1 MHFTSAL
8 HLCMMVGIMLTQ
20 LTPRCNLWIEAD
32 GQVVLSKWRIQ
43 LLEAVDQAGS
53 ISGAAEKMGIQYR
66 LAWDRLEEM
75 ENGLGVRLVER
86 HVGGVHGGGA
96 TLTEAGREYIE
107 RFTHLAEEID
117 AVVAERFEDAFG
129 DRSPQGLSDLH
140 A

>member
-32 GQVVLSKWRIQ
+32 GQVVLSKWRVQ
-43 LLEAVDQAGS
+43 LLAAVDQAGS
-53 ISGAAEKMGIQYR
+53 ISGAAEKMGVQYR

-117 AVVAERFEDAFG
+117 AVVGERFEGAFG
-129 DRSPQGLSDLH
+129 DTFG
-140 A
+140 